1 MSEKDLLDMLKIDLG
16 ICVTGETQQGA
27 RIEKALKNYIQLAES
42 AITCEGIQ
50 LDTYDNHEDA
60 MLVMMYAGYLYRKR
74 EAGARY
80 MPKQL
85 RYMLNNRL
93 FSQKARED
101 AE

>member
-1 MSEKDLLDMLKIDLG
+1 MSDNELLEMLKIDLG
-16 ICVTGETQQGA
+16 ICVSGDSEQGA
-27 RIEKALKNYIQLAES
+27 RIEKALNNYIQLADS
-42 AITCEGIQ
+42 AITTEGIQ
-50 LDTYDNHEDA
+50 LDTYNNQEDA
-60 MLVMMYAGYLYRKR
+60 MLVVMYAGYLYRKR

-101 AE
+101 RE